1 MKSTGELAA
10 ISPGFITELA
20 RNVNGGLA
28 FMERLSEREVM
39 VLQHFDIFSVLYLFS
54 YLSNV
59 RCIVLILFLDI
70 AKVNVQEAD
79 IFTVSYRSLISQ

>member
-39 VLQHFDIFSVLYLFS
+39 VLQHVYCQLSVTCIAISITIIALIIMVMIVI
-54 YLSNV
+54 V
-59 RCIVLILFLDI
+59 RIVIVIVILTRT
-70 AKVNVQEAD
+70 AKQ
-79 IFTVSYRSLISQ
+79 QQ